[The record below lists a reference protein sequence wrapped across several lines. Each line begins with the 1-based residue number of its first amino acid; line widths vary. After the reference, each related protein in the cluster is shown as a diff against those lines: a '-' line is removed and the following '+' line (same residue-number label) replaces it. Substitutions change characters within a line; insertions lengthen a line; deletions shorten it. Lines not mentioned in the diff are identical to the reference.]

1 MTRPTVRELVLPT
14 ALTVTT
20 FLVIAAC
27 GDEDEDKK
35 QRSSQVSACADLPS
49 GACARCKDEQGKTT
63 CGPSKD
69 CYATSSG
76 GCTTGNNS

>member
-1 MTRPTVRELVLPT
+1 MARSTVREFLLPT

-20 FLVIAAC
+20 FAIVLAC
-27 GDEDEDKK
+27 GGDDEPAKK
-35 QRSSQVSACADLPS
+35 SAAVAACADVPS
-49 GACARCKDEQGKTT
+49 NGCEKCKDDQGKTT

-76 GCTTGNNS
+76 GCTPGNTS